1 MWAQLPLQE
10 GAHRVTTTRSRQFA
24 HVAVQQLTLGEGRAV
39 VQRIHERPLTSRLT
53 VVLDGGPVTITNQEQ
68 RELRVEAGA
77 GFLHL
82 EETKLEIDVTTPT
95 ILLSLIGSA
104 GEGNREESDVAI
116 NGLLSLSASPLI
128 SGITGFGL
136 ALLAD
141 KHPGTSL
148 DARALERMARVM
160 VRELLAYSEGEIR
173 FPERPS
179 TYELALQ
186 VIRRDATQ
194 PNCSAGSIATE
205 LNVSLRNLERE
216 FQQHGQT
223 VRRAVRDA
231 RVLHALD
238 LLRDPSRAGLTI
250 SQIAALTGFSG
261 GSALAHAMSAV
272 GHASPRSYR
281 L

>member
-1 MWAQLPLQE
+1 M
-10 GAHRVTTTRSRQFA
+10 
-24 HVAVQQLTLGEGRAV
+24 
-39 VQRIHERPLTSRLT
+39 
-53 VVLDGGPVTITNQEQ
+53 
-68 RELRVEAGA
+68 
-77 GFLHL
+77 
-82 EETKLEIDVTTPT
+82 
-95 ILLSLIGSA
+95 LSLIGSA

>member
-95 ILLSLIGSA
+95 TVLSLIGSA

-148 DARALERMARVM
+148 DARALERSSAWLESWFVNCLPTPRAR
-160 VRELLAYSEGEIR
+160 SGS
-173 FPERPS
+173 PS
-179 TYELALQ
+179 DHPRTSLSSRSSDAM
-186 VIRRDATQ
+186 RRNPTARQGASLPSSTSRSGTS
-194 PNCSAGSIATE
+194 NESSSSTGRRCVGRSGMLGSCTPWY
-205 LNVSLRNLERE
+205 VPC
-216 FQQHGQT
+216 FVKGQ
-223 VRRAVRDA
+223 
-231 RVLHALD
+231 
-238 LLRDPSRAGLTI
+238 G
-250 SQIAALTGFSG
+250 
-261 GSALAHAMSAV
+261 
-272 GHASPRSYR
+272 
-281 L
+281 